1 VRQFA
6 REMGVRASQMLFEL
20 IERRGNRKQEPDKR
34 FDPVTFPTELVIR
47 GSATAP
53 PNRMTLNT

>member
-1 VRQFA
+1 
-6 REMGVRASQMLFEL
+6 MLFEL